1 MERKIGMLEDWN
13 TGILGSAHAICP
25 SFHHSTIPIFR
36 GLLLCMA
43 GLLLAAVGG
52 GCQRGQR
59 AKSGSD
65 TLTPPAELGIAIG
78 SLADVVKPEPIAV
91 EGFGLVGGL
100 PGTGS
105 AYCPP
110 EIRAYLRQYI
120 ATQLPDYSVNADDLI
135 DSKNTAVVMLEAM
148 IPPTP
153 SNGEHF
159 DVRVALLPGSDATSI
174 QGGWLYKADLVV
186 RGTFGAHTRPLATVD
201 GPIFINPIGTA
212 DLDPRTGYILG
223 GGRTLYEYVAMLQLR
238 KPNFRAAS
246 LIRNRL
252 SERYGPG
259 IAQAVS
265 PRNIEVRIPAEYRRR
280 KSRFVSMIPATF
292 LEASNELT
300 AARIRTYVDR
310 LAGSGAKENSEVVL
324 EAIGQES
331 AAGLVAL
338 LNASD
343 AEVRL
348 RAGRCLL
355 GLGDDRGLAPL
366 RDMAFDAQSPYRL
379 EALEAIMVSA
389 RREDAAAVGRRLLRD
404 QEVRIV
410 LAAYDQLREMG
421 DAAVTRDIIGRS
433 FLLEQVVQTNHKAI
447 FVSRSG
453 DPRVVLFGAPL
464 RCRDNLFVETPDHAV
479 VLDSRAGQGFVS
491 VIRQHPTRPGVIG
504 PIRSSPDVGD
514 VVRTLGGEAVAGP
527 SGQLLGAGVPYAQ
540 VIALLEQLCAK
551 DAVAAAFWT
560 GPLPSID
567 LPVKK

>member
-1 MERKIGMLEDWN
+1 METPYWK
-13 TGILGSAHAICP
+13 T
-25 SFHHSTIPIFR
+25 
-36 GLLLCMA
+36 LCVA
-43 GLLLAAVGG
+43 GLLLAAAAG
-52 GCQRGQR
+52 GCQKGQR
-59 AKSGSD
+59 AKADSAG
-65 TLTPPAELGIAIG
+65 LMPPAELGITIG
-78 SLADVVKPEPIAV
+78 ALAEVVKPEPVAV

-120 ATQLPDYSVNADDLI
+120 ATQLPDNPVHADGLI

-148 IPPTP
+148 IPATP
-153 SNGEHF
+153 SRGEHF
-159 DVRVALLPGSDATSI
+159 DVRAALLPGSDATSI

-201 GPIFINPIGTA
+201 GPVFIDPIGAT
-212 DLDPRTGYILG
+212 DTDSRSGYILG
-223 GGRTLYEYVAMLQLR
+223 GGQALYEYTATLRLR
-238 KPNFRAAS
+238 KANFRAAS

-265 PRNIEVRIPAEYRRR
+265 ARDIEVHIPAAYRSR
-280 KSRFVSMIPATF
+280 KPRFVAMIPATF
-292 LEASNELT
+292 LEATNALT
-300 AARIRTYVDR
+300 AARISTYVDR
-310 LAGSGAKENSEVVL
+310 LAGAGEKENSEVVL

-331 AAGLVAL
+331 VAGLSAL

-348 RAGRCLL
+348 RAGRCML
-355 GLGDDRGLAPL
+355 GLGDERGLAPL
-366 RDMAFDAQSPYRL
+366 HDMVFDAKSPYRL

-389 RREDAAAVGRRLLRD
+389 RRNVAAAVGRRLLRD
-404 QEVRIV
+404 EDVRMV

-433 FLLEQVVQTNHKAI
+433 FLLEQVVQSNHKAI
-447 FVSRSG
+447 FISRSG

-464 RCRDNLFVETPDHAV
+464 RCRDSLFVETPDREV

-491 VIRQHPTRPGVIG
+491 VIRQRPTRPGVIG

-514 VVRTLGGEAVAGP
+514 LVRTLGGEAVAGP
-527 SGQLLGAGVPYAQ
+527 SGALLGAGVPYSQ
-540 VIALLEQLCAK
+540 VIALLEQLCVK
-551 DAVAAAFWT
+551 DAVAAAFWA
-560 GPLPSID
+560 GPVPKID